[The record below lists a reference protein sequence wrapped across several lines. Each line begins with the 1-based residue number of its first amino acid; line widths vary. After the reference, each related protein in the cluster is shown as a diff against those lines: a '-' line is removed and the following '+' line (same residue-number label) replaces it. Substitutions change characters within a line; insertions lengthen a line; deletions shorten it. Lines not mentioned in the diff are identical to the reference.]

1 MCPVPNLEV
10 CVFVGGWVCVCGKS
24 MNQMNREK
32 GKFGMPVKLIC
43 FYKWAS
49 LSSVHQSRQEAIVL
63 PLHLIL
69 KRFCS
74 TEPDYIDII

>member
-10 CVFVGGWVCVCGKS
+10 CVFVGGWVCVWEI

-43 FYKWAS
+43 FYKWAALS
-49 LSSVHQSRQEAIVL
+49 LYTRVDKKL
-63 PLHLIL
+63 
-69 KRFCS
+69 
-74 TEPDYIDII
+74 